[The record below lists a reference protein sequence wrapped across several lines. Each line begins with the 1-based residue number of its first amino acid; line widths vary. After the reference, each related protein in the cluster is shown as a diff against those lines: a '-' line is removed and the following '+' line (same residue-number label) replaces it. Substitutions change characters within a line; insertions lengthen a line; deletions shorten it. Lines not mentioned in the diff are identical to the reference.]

1 LELFTDRHFFAGWEW
16 NSLFPRPYC
25 AVSMKSPISIAIL
38 GASGYTGEEL
48 VRICVRHPGMK
59 VTAITSRQLK
69 GRTLEETLA
78 IGGAAGAMRFED
90 LSPAEVAKKAEV
102 VFLALPHGVSAE
114 IGNELRTMGKRVFD
128 LSADSRLKD
137 SKLYEKTYGA
147 VHPAPGRLAEAVYG
161 LPEIHREKIKQAD
174 LVACPGCYPTTAILG
189 LAPAFK
195 AGWVIEEGIVI
206 SSMSGVSGAGKK
218 VEAGYLFAEC
228 NENLRAYGV
237 PHHRHR
243 PEIEQ
248 ELSAVAGTGIKIS
261 FIPHLAPLNRGMLT
275 SISFPV
281 KKGTTTASLEKEYQK
296 FYQKEAAVRV
306 LTGEALP
313 ETKRVM
319 GRHGAELAVRVDEW
333 TGRALVVVAIDN
345 LGKGAAG
352 QAVQCFNIRHGIAEG
367 EGLDW

>member
-1 LELFTDRHFFAGWEW
+1 
-16 NSLFPRPYC
+16 
-25 AVSMKSPISIAIL
+25 MKSPVSIAIL

-48 VRICVRHPGMK
+48 VRICIQHPGMR
-59 VTAITSRQLK
+59 VAAITSRQLK
-69 GRTLEETLA
+69 GKTLEETLA
-78 IGGAAGAMRFED
+78 IGGTAGAIKFED
-90 LSPAEVAKKAEV
+90 LSTAEVVKRAEV
-102 VFLALPHGVSAE
+102 VFLALPHGVSAK
-114 IGNELRTMGKRVFD
+114 IGDELRTAGKKVFD
-128 LSADSRLKD
+128 LSADFRLKD
-137 SKLYEKTYGA
+137 AKLYEKTYGA
-147 VHPAPGRLAEAVYG
+147 VHPAPARLSEAVYG
-161 LPEIHREKIKQAD
+161 LPEIHREKIKKAD

-189 LAPAFK
+189 LAPALK
-195 AGWVIEEGIVI
+195 GGLVAGEGIVI

-218 VEAGYLFAEC
+218 TEAEYLFPEC

-248 ELSAVAGTGIKIS
+248 ELSLVAGAGVKIS

-281 KKGTTTASLEKEYQK
+281 KPGTTRESLEKEYQK

-306 LTGEALP
+306 LAGAALP
-313 ETKRVM
+313 ETRRVM
-319 GRHGAELAVRVDEW
+319 GRHGAELAVRLDEW

-352 QAVQCFNIRHGIAEG
+352 QAVQCFNIRHGLPEG

>member
-1 LELFTDRHFFAGWEW
+1 
-16 NSLFPRPYC
+16 
-25 AVSMKSPISIAIL
+25 M
-38 GASGYTGEEL
+38 
-48 VRICVRHPGMK
+48 
-59 VTAITSRQLK
+59 TSRQLK
-69 GRTLEETLA
+69 GKTLAETLA
-78 IGGAAGAMRFED
+78 IGGTAGAIKFED
-90 LSPAEVAKKAEV
+90 LSTAEVSKRAEV
-102 VFLALPHGVSAE
+102 FFMALPHGVSAE
-114 IGNELRTMGKRVFD
+114 IGGELRASGKKVFD
-128 LSADSRLKD
+128 LSADFRLKD
-137 SKLYEKTYGA
+137 PKLYEKTYGA
-147 VHPAPGRLAEAVYG
+147 VHPVPARLAEAVYG
-161 LPEIHREKIKQAD
+161 LPEIYREKIKQAD

-189 LAPAFK
+189 LAPALRGGLV
-195 AGWVIEEGIVI
+195 AGEGIVV

-218 VEAGYLFAEC
+218 LEAGYLFAEC
-228 NENLRAYGV
+228 NENLRAYGI

-248 ELSAVAGTGIKIS
+248 ELSSVAGAGVKIS
-261 FIPHLAPLNRGMLT
+261 FMPHLAPLNRGMLT

-281 KKGTTTASLEKEYQK
+281 KKGTTSASLEKEYQK
-296 FYQKEAAVRV
+296 FYDHEAAVRV

-352 QAVQCFNIRHGIAEG
+352 QAVQCFNLRHGLAEG

>member
-1 LELFTDRHFFAGWEW
+1 
-16 NSLFPRPYC
+16 
-25 AVSMKSPISIAIL
+25 MKSPISIAIL

-59 VTAITSRQLK
+59 VAAITSRHLNGK
-69 GRTLEETLA
+69 TLEETLA

-128 LSADSRLKD
+128 LSADFRLKD

>member
-1 LELFTDRHFFAGWEW
+1 L
-16 NSLFPRPYC
+16 
-25 AVSMKSPISIAIL
+25 
-38 GASGYTGEEL
+38 
-48 VRICVRHPGMK
+48 
-59 VTAITSRQLK
+59 
-69 GRTLEETLA
+69 
-78 IGGAAGAMRFED
+78 
-90 LSPAEVAKKAEV
+90 
-102 VFLALPHGVSAE
+102 
-114 IGNELRTMGKRVFD
+114 
-128 LSADSRLKD
+128 
-137 SKLYEKTYGA
+137 
-147 VHPAPGRLAEAVYG
+147 
-161 LPEIHREKIKQAD
+161 
-174 LVACPGCYPTTAILG
+174 
-189 LAPAFK
+189 
-195 AGWVIEEGIVI
+195 VIEEGIVI

-319 GRHGAELAVRVDEW
+319 GRHGAELAVMVDEW

-352 QAVQCFNIRHGIAEG
+352 QAVQCFNIRHGLAEG

>member
-1 LELFTDRHFFAGWEW
+1 
-16 NSLFPRPYC
+16 
-25 AVSMKSPISIAIL
+25 MKSPVSIAIL

-59 VTAITSRQLK
+59 VAAITSRQLK
-69 GRTLEETLA
+69 GKSLGETLA
-78 IGGAAGAMRFED
+78 IGGAAGTMRFED

-114 IGNELRTMGKRVFD
+114 IGNELRSAGKRVFD
-128 LSADSRLKD
+128 LSADFRLKD
-137 SKLYEKTYGA
+137 AKLYEKTYGA
-147 VHPAPGRLAEAVYG
+147 SHPAPSRLAEAVYG

-189 LAPAFK
+189 LAPALK
-195 AGWVIEEGIVI
+195 SGLVAGEGIVI

-218 VEAGYLFAEC
+218 VESGYLFAEC
-228 NENLRAYGV
+228 NENLRAYSV

-248 ELSAVAGTGIKIS
+248 ELSGLAGAGVKIA
-261 FIPHLAPLNRGMLT
+261 FVPHLAPLNRGMLT

-281 KKGTTTASLEKEYQK
+281 KQGTTAASLEKEYQK

-306 LTGEALP
+306 LAGDALP

-319 GRHGAELAVRVDEW
+319 GRHGAELAVRMDEW

-352 QAVQCFNIRHGIAEG
+352 QAVQCFNLRHGLPEG

>member
-1 LELFTDRHFFAGWEW
+1 MFTDRRFLAGWEW
-16 NSLFPRPYC
+16 KNLSQTALMCRF
-25 AVSMKSPISIAIL
+25 MKTPVSIAIV

-59 VTAITSRQLK
+59 VTAVTSRQLK
-69 GRTLEETLA
+69 GKTLEETLA
-78 IGGAAGAMRFED
+78 VGGAAGQIRFED
-90 LSPAEVAKKAEV
+90 LSAAEVAKKAEV

-114 IGNELRTMGKRVFD
+114 MGNELRAAGKRVFD
-128 LSADSRLKD
+128 LSADFRLKD
-137 SKLYEKTYGA
+137 AKIYEKTYGA
-147 VHPAPGRLAEAVYG
+147 AHPAPARLGEAVYG
-161 LPEIHREKIKQAD
+161 LPEIHREKIKKAD

-189 LAPAFK
+189 LAPALK
-195 AGWVIEEGIVI
+195 SGRVAGEGIVI

-228 NENLRAYGV
+228 NENLRAYSV
-237 PHHRHR
+237 PNHRHR

-248 ELSAVAGTGIKIS
+248 ELSAVAGMAVKVA
-261 FIPHLAPLNRGMLT
+261 FVPHLAPLNRGMLT
-275 SISFPV
+275 SISFPL
-281 KKGTTTASLEKEYQK
+281 KKGTSQADLQKEYET
-296 FYQKEAAVRV
+296 FYKGSAAVRV
-306 LTGEALP
+306 LGGDALP

-319 GRHGAELAVRVDEW
+319 GRHGAELAVRVDDW

-352 QAVQCFNIRHGIAEG
+352 QAVQCFNLRHGFPEG

>member
-1 LELFTDRHFFAGWEW
+1 
-16 NSLFPRPYC
+16 
-25 AVSMKSPISIAIL
+25 MKSPVSIAIL

-48 VRICVRHPGMK
+48 VHICVRHPGMK
-59 VTAITSRQLK
+59 VAAITSRQLK
-69 GRTLEETLA
+69 GKTLEETLA
-78 IGGAAGAMRFED
+78 IGGTAGAIRFED

-114 IGNELRTMGKRVFD
+114 IGNELRAAGKRVFD
-128 LSADSRLKD
+128 LSADFRLKD
-137 SKLYEKTYGA
+137 AKLYEKTYGA

-161 LPEIHREKIKQAD
+161 LPEIHREKIKLAD
-174 LVACPGCYPTTAILG
+174 LVACPGCYPTTALLG
-189 LAPAFK
+189 LVPALRG
-195 AGWVIEEGIVI
+195 GWVAGEGIVI

-218 VEAGYLFAEC
+218 LEPGYLFAEC
-228 NENLRAYGV
+228 NENLRPYGV

-281 KKGTTTASLEKEYQK
+281 KKGATLATLEKEYQK
-296 FYQKEAAVRV
+296 FYQKEPAVRV
-306 LTGEALP
+306 LAGEALP

-333 TGRALVVVAIDN
+333 TGRACVMVAIDN

-352 QAVQCFNIRHGIAEG
+352 QAVQCFNLRHGLPEG

>member
-1 LELFTDRHFFAGWEW
+1 
-16 NSLFPRPYC
+16 
-25 AVSMKSPISIAIL
+25 MKSPVSIAIL

-59 VTAITSRQLK
+59 GAAITSRQLN

-78 IGGAAGAMRFED
+78 VGGAAGAMRFED
-90 LSPAEVAKKAEV
+90 LSPAEVGKRAEV
-102 VFLALPHGVSAE
+102 VFLALPHGVSAK
-114 IGNELRTMGKRVFD
+114 IGDELRTAGKKVFD
-128 LSADSRLKD
+128 LSADFRLKD
-137 SKLYEKTYGA
+137 AKLYEETYGA
-147 VHPAPGRLAEAVYG
+147 IHPAPARLSEAVYG
-161 LPEIHREKIKQAD
+161 LPEIHREKIKKAD

-189 LAPAFK
+189 LAPALK
-195 AGWVIEEGIVI
+195 GGLVEGDGIVI

-248 ELSAVAGTGIKIS
+248 ELSAVAGVAVKVA
-261 FIPHLAPLNRGMLT
+261 FVPHLAPLNRGMLT
-275 SISFPV
+275 SISFPL
-281 KKGTTTASLEKEYQK
+281 KKGTSQTDLQKEYET
-296 FYQKEAAVRV
+296 FYKGSAAVRV
-306 LTGEALP
+306 LGGDALP

-352 QAVQCFNIRHGIAEG
+352 QAVQCFNLRHGFPEG

>member
-1 LELFTDRHFFAGWEW
+1 MRT
-16 NSLFPRPYC
+16 P
-25 AVSMKSPISIAIL
+25 VSIAIL

-59 VTAITSRQLK
+59 VAAITSRQMK
-69 GRTLEETLA
+69 GKTLEEALA
-78 IGGAAGAMRFED
+78 IGGTAGAIAFED
-90 LSPAEVAKKAEV
+90 LATAEVAKRAEA
-102 VFLALPHGVSAE
+102 VFLALPHGVSAA
-114 IGNELRTMGKRVFD
+114 IGGELRNLGKRVFD
-128 LSADSRLKD
+128 LSADFRLK
-137 SKLYEKTYGA
+137 SAERYEKTYGA
-147 VHPAPGRLAEAVYG
+147 KHPEPKRLEEAVYG
-161 LPEIHREKIKQAD
+161 LPELNRVKIAQAD

-189 LAPAFK
+189 LAPALRSGLV
-195 AGWVIEEGIVI
+195 AGEGMVI

-228 NENLRAYGV
+228 NENLKAYGL

-248 ELSAVAGTGIKIS
+248 ELSALAGSEVRVS
-261 FIPHLAPLNRGMLT
+261 FLPHLAPLNRGMLT
-275 SISFPV
+275 TISFPLV
-281 KKGTTTASLEKEYQK
+281 KGTRAEALEKVYRG
-296 FYQKEAAVRV
+296 FYEKEQAVRV
-306 LTGEALP
+306 LSGDALP

-333 TGRALVVVAIDN
+333 TGRAIVVVAIDN

-352 QAVQCFNIRHGIAEG
+352 QAVQCFNIRHGLPEG